1 MEAKVWHLECHECGK
16 AFTWSNRM
24 GRPPS
29 LCSDECRRIRERKR
43 GRARLKGNATERLPV
58 CAYCGGDLPQP
69 HGTGG
74 RPRIFCSDACRNA
87 MRNAKSRDAVAAAR
101 KCRLCGGEPKNRTG
115 VPVCAECS
123 ERNKAQLSRRRTL
136 APYGITPEG
145 YDSMLAEQ
153 DGRCAIC
160 RTLEPGRNFFVVD
173 HDHDTGKVR
182 GLLCVKC
189 NSGLGMF
196 DDDPVVLMHATQYL
210 TRSPKAKA
218 VWVDQGWRTPKS

>member
-29 LCSDECRRIRERKR
+29 LCSDECRRERSRKR
-43 GRARLKGNATERLPV
+43 DRDKVKRVRIPRPTKCGH
-58 CAYCGGDLPQP
+58 CGGQLPEP
-69 HGTGG
+69 SGVG
-74 RPRIFCSDACRNA
+74 RPREFCSDAC
-87 MRNAKSRDAVAAAR
+87 KVAARRQRQREGTTLAR
-101 KCRLCGGEPKNRTG
+101 KCRFCGGEPKNRTG
-115 VPVCAECS
+115 VPVCVECS